1 MEPNRMHVTIIPLAL
16 AASAI
21 VLGCGGSF
29 PAPTQ
34 DLAAAQSAERSA
46 AELGAANQPQAQ
58 LHLELAREQMTQAR
72 AAMKDG
78 DNEHADSLLIRAR
91 SDAELAI
98 ALTRDQSAKTDAQKA
113 TVQSNAQRSTNLNQG
128 ATQ

>member
-1 MEPNRMHVTIIPLAL
+1 MHATILISLATSSL
-16 AASAI
+16 I
-21 VLGCGGSF
+21 LGCGGTF

-34 DLAAAQSAERSA
+34 NLAAAEAAERGA
-46 AELGAANQPQAQ
+46 VELGAASQPQAQ

-72 AAMKDG
+72 SAMKGG
-78 DNEHADSLLIRAR
+78 DNERADGLLLRAR
-91 SDAELAI
+91 ADAELAI

-128 ATQ
+128 AAQ

>member
-1 MEPNRMHVTIIPLAL
+1 MRLTTILVNA
-16 AASAI
+16 AASALA
-21 VLGCGGSF
+21 LGCGGSF

-34 DLAAAQSAERSA
+34 DLSAAQAAERSA
-46 AELGAANQPQAQ
+46 IELGAASQPQAQ
-58 LHLELAREQMTQAR
+58 LHLALAQEQMNKAR

-78 DNEHADSLLIRAR
+78 DNERADGLLLRAR

-98 ALTRDQSAKTDAQKA
+98 ALTRDQSAKTEAQKA
-113 TVQSNAQRSTNLNQG
+113 TVQSNAQKTTNLNQG